1 MMNEENIKEEG
12 KKDNC
17 NNSDD
22 ISLITG
28 YVEGLVTNLRSNL
41 DI

>member
-12 KKDNC
+12 KKYYS

-22 ISLITG
+22 ISLFTG
-28 YVEGLVTNLRSNL
+28 YVEGL
-41 DI
+41 